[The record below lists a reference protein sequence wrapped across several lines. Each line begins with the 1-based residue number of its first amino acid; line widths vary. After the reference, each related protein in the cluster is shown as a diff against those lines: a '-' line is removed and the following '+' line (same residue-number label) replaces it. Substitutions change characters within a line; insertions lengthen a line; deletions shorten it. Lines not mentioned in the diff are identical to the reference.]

1 MRLTTLLLA
10 GLALGAASRFE
21 EVVDGLSAGVSSNG
35 TWLAAAFAGGAF
47 VRPAGRGGAG
57 RALAGSVGRAV
68 TAGALVLTAANAGY
82 YAYVVALQPGL
93 DVAAVAGPP
102 ERWLVL
108 GIAGGA
114 VFGAAGR
121 VWRCAEPVPRVVAAL
136 LLGGVL
142 VVDASSGRL
151 TDAPGLAAGL
161 ALPILSARGDALRT
175 VTIVAA
181 AVVVAVASTGALE
194 PLMP

>member
-10 GLALGAASRFE
+10 GLVLGAVSRFE
-21 EVVDGLSAGVSSNG
+21 EVVDGFSAGVSSNG
-35 TWLAAAFAGGAF
+35 TWLAAAFVSGAF
-47 VRPAGRGGAG
+47 AGSLGRGA
-57 RALAGSVGRAV
+57 A
-68 TAGALVLTAANAGY
+68 AGAAVLTASNAGY
-82 YAYVVALQPGL
+82 YAYVIGLQPGL
-93 DVAAVAGPP
+93 EVEAVAGPP

-121 VWRCAEPVPRVVAAL
+121 VWRCAAPVPRVAAAL

-142 VVDASSGRL
+142 IVDGSSGRL
-151 TDAPGLAAGL
+151 TDVPALAAGL
-161 ALPILSARGDALRT
+161 ALPILSARGDALRAAAI
-175 VTIVAA
+175 VTA